1 MAIAVNLK
9 GLDGLMVAIKKTI
22 KEAETGTAKALD
34 KFQSNVVKD
43 AKAQLQH
50 GTGGFGPT
58 SNTGKLAGSISGSVT
73 GLTAK
78 VVVASNYAAY
88 IEFGTR
94 KFAAK
99 YVATLPA
106 DWKAYAATFKQAP
119 EKGTFNDFIQD
130 IMQWVRQKGIGG
142 LKTKSGNTS
151 ESKDSLDA
159 MQQAAYAIALNILQN
174 GIRAQPFLYPAV
186 VKNTKPL
193 IDDIKKIFS

>member
-9 GLDGLMVAIKKTI
+9 GLDGLMVAINKTI
-22 KEAETGTAKALD
+22 KEAETGTVKALD

-58 SNTGKLAGSISGSVT
+58 SNTGQLAGSISGSVI
-73 GLTAK
+73 GMQAK
-78 VVVASNYAAY
+78 IVVASNYAAY

-99 YVATLPA
+99 YVATLPP
-106 DWKAYAATFKQAP
+106 DWKTYAATFKG
-119 EKGTFNDFIQD
+119 KGGGTLDQFIQD
-130 IMQWVRQKGIGG
+130 IMEWVRQKGIGG
-142 LKTKSGNTS
+142 LKTKSGNVS
-151 ESKDSLDA
+151 ESKDSLAA
-159 MQQAAYAIALNILQN
+159 MQSAAYAIALNILQN
-174 GIRAQPFLYPAV
+174 GIRAQPYLYPAV

-193 IDDIKKIFS
+193 IDDIKKVFE

>member
-9 GLDGLMVAIKKTI
+9 GLDGVMLSIKKTI

-43 AKAQLQH
+43 AKRAA
-50 GTGGFGPT
+50 PA
-58 SNTGKLAGSISGSVT
+58 NEGKLRNSISGSVT
-73 GLTAK
+73 GNQAK

-88 IEFGTR
+88 LEFGTR

-106 DWKAYAATFKQAP
+106 DWKAYAATFKG
-119 EKGTFNDFIQD
+119 KGGGTMDEFIQD

-142 LKTKSGNTS
+142 QLTKSGNTS
-151 ESKDSLDA
+151 ESKSSLDQ

-174 GIRAQPFLYPAV
+174 GIRAQPYLYPAV
-186 VKNTKPL
+186 VRNTKPL
-193 IDDIKKIFS
+193 IDDIKKVFE

>member
-1 MAIAVNLK
+1 MAIAIKLTGV
-9 GLDGLMVAIKKTI
+9 DGLLTAINKTVAQAQ
-22 KEAETGTAKALD
+22 KETTVALN
-34 KFQSNVVKD
+34 KFSDNVVKD

-50 GTGGFGPT
+50 GTGKGPT
-58 SNTGKLAGSISGSVT
+58 SNTGKLAGSITGQVT
-73 GLTAK
+73 GNTAK
-78 VVVASNYAAY
+78 ITVATNYAAY

-106 DWKAYAATFKQAP
+106 DWKAYAATFKG
-119 EKGTFNDFIQD
+119 KGGGTMDEFIQD
-130 IMQWVRQKGIGG
+130 IMQWVRQRGIGAK
-142 LKTKSGNTS
+142 LTKSGNVS
-151 ESKDSLDA
+151 EGKDSLDA